1 MKKDLDPKISIIIP
15 VHNAEKYIEKAVQSV
30 VEQSYTNWE
39 LFLVENGSKD
49 SSLKISRELAEKNE
63 KIQLIEEKRK
73 GVGFARNTGLDNA
86 TGEYILFIDAD
97 DYLTDSNVF
106 QRYINIIEQTKTD
119 IIVSNYARLWKEK
132 LLPAAEHSLFSV
144 YNPDSEEFRFRG
156 FFSVGTLSYVWGKL
170 YRKSFLDKNNIVFSD
185 GNPKTARAILIGEAP
200 GENEDKTG
208 TPFVGRAGKLLN
220 EFLEKAEISREKDLY
235 IINTVK
241 CRPPK
246 NRVPTDSEKAAC
258 EEYLLKQIETIDPKI
273 MIFCGATALK
283 SFYPQKTAISK
294 IRGEVLELEIGGK
307 KRKCIPIFHPSYLL
321 RYHSLEEGSPR
332 DLMLKDLKKI
342 QDLIKV

>member
-1 MKKDLDPKISIIIP
+1 MYD
-15 VHNAEKYIEKAVQSV
+15 
-30 VEQSYTNWE
+30 NWE
-39 LFLVENGSKD
+39 
-49 SSLKISRELAEKNE
+49 
-63 KIQLIEEKRK
+63 QLEADANQCRK
-73 GVGFARNTGLDNA
+73 CKLCQNRTNVVFGTGNKQ
-86 TGEYILFIDAD
+86 AD
-97 DYLTDSNVF
+97 LMF
-106 QRYINIIEQTKTD
+106 
-119 IIVSNYARLWKEK
+119 
-132 LLPAAEHSLFSV
+132 
-144 YNPDSEEFRFRG
+144 
-156 FFSVGTLSYVWGKL
+156 
-170 YRKSFLDKNNIVFSD
+170 
-185 GNPKTARAILIGEAP
+185 IGEGP
-200 GENEDKTG
+200 GADEDRLG
-208 TPFVGRAGKLLN
+208 EPFVGRAGKLLN